1 MTFAHHQLGQRLPR
15 WPWVLARRSK
25 QGRSSFESL
34 PLAWFLRSKAWAGA
48 RLAVALGKGWCPNT
62 RPCPTRPLASC
73 PQCPR
78 SKTPLLSQG
87 WCPRNPKARR
97 LPQNQVHLVPSP
109 AVLFTSCVTSGKELP
124 LSEPPF
130 PLLRGAN
137 NSSLSGCCDDSEKPG
152 CGQSQ
157 MLSALGETAKCV
169 TVPITANVCLGRVSQ
184 LTDIE
189 KMLQD
194 PAEES
199 QLPVGTPN
207 LNLT

>member
-1 MTFAHHQLGQRLPR
+1 
-15 WPWVLARRSK
+15 
-25 QGRSSFESL
+25 
-34 PLAWFLRSKAWAGA
+34 
-48 RLAVALGKGWCPNT
+48 
-62 RPCPTRPLASC
+62 
-73 PQCPR
+73 
-78 SKTPLLSQG
+78 
-87 WCPRNPKARR
+87 
-97 LPQNQVHLVPSP
+97 
-109 AVLFTSCVTSGKELP
+109 
-124 LSEPPF
+124 
-130 PLLRGAN
+130 
-137 NSSLSGCCDDSEKPG
+137 
-152 CGQSQ
+152 